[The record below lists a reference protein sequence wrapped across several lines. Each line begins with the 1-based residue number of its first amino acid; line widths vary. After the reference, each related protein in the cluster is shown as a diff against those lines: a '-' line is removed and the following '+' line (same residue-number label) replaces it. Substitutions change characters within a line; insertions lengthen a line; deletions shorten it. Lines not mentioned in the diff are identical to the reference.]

1 MYEQHID
8 DDCEIVVYFIL
19 LNIDVDIYDMVYW
32 V

>member
-8 DDCEIVVYFIL
+8 DDCEIVAYFIL
-19 LNIDVDIYDMVYW
+19 LNIDVDICDMVYW